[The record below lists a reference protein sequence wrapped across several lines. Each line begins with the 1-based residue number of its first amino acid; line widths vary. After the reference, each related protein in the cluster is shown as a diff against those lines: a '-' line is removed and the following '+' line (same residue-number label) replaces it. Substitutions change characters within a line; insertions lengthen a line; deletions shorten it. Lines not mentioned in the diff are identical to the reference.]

1 MKTLREIMR
10 PSFRFVVQPT
20 ATVAEAVR
28 LMKEHNVGI
37 VAVLDRDAL
46 IGVFSERDVARRVVD
61 ARRPPERTSVAEVM
75 TTTLVTAD
83 AEDDYRSAMRKM
95 DEANIRHLPV
105 MDGGRLVSMLSIR
118 DLMRVE
124 IVAQGEELRQLQDY
138 LYSGR

>member
-1 MKTLREIMR
+1 MKTLREVMR
-10 PSFRFVVQPT
+10 PNFLFVVLPT

-28 LMKEHNVGI
+28 LMTEHNVGI

-46 IGVFSERDVARRVVD
+46 IGVLSERDVARRVVD